1 MPQKGLSCEYLR
13 AWARPRQRITQRRA
27 ISKCVRCAILVC
39 ICCHTGLAQTNT
51 VYNPTSTRDAYGNAR
66 PLYLS
71 RRSVGLFGND
81 VQRRALRGFQAF
93 GRRSDRRG
101 GFNPFALAPDLY
113 ARPRPRSTYFSAY
126 PSAVD
131 QPARQRRQTFQR
143 YGGFESRGAAAQYQ
157 DLSTVFERRYA
168 LIAATSLNAPVHR
181 ALLATESAFGRRSI
195 SEPASRG
202 PSARMETEEE
212 VEFTPIAT
220 LSLRLRT
227 SVDDAHRRIRSEAWV
242 WFGKRE
248 YRRAVRAFETA
259 TSLEQSDAE
268 SRIGEIL
275 SHLSLGA
282 VRTALAVFGE
292 LIRRD
297 ENPFVYELNL
307 ASASGYTARTRML
320 RIRQPLQAMA
330 SSTNPDFRA
339 LRGLVLWHLGEHDEA
354 LVATTIFLRELPS
367 AKYADWPA
375 KMRAAKAALAAENG
389 PS

>member
-1 MPQKGLSCEYLR
+1 MPQKGLSGEYRR
-13 AWARPRQRITQRRA
+13 AWARAGQRITQRRA
-27 ISKCVRCAILVC
+27 ISKCVRCAILVG
-39 ICCHTGLAQTNT
+39 IWCHTGVAQTNT
-51 VYNPTSTRDAYGNAR
+51 VYNPTSTTDVYGNAR
-66 PLYLS
+66 PLYRN

-93 GRRSDRRG
+93 GRRADRRG
-101 GFNPFALAPDLY
+101 GFSPFALAADLY
-113 ARPRPRSTYFSAY
+113 ARPRLRPTYSSAY
-126 PSAVD
+126 PSPVD
-131 QPARQRRQTFQR
+131 QTAPQRRKTFQR
-143 YGGFESRGAAAQYQ
+143 YGGFETRGAGAQYQ
-157 DLSTVFERRYA
+157 DLSAVFERRYA

-181 ALLATESAFGRRSI
+181 ALLATETAFGRRSMRG
-195 SEPASRG
+195 PASRG
-202 PSARMETEEE
+202 PLSRMETEKDEE
-212 VEFTPIAT
+212 STPPAT

-227 SVDDAHRRIRSEAWV
+227 SVEEAHRRIRSEAWA

-248 YRRAVRAFETA
+248 YRRAARAFETA
-259 TSLEQSDAE
+259 TSLEPSDAE

-275 SHLSLGA
+275 SHLSVGA

-297 ENPFVYELNL
+297 DNPFVHDLNV
-307 ASASGYTARTRML
+307 ARASGYPARTRML

-330 SSTNPDFRA
+330 GSKNPDFRA

-354 LVATTIFLRELPS
+354 IVATTIFLRELPS

-375 KMRAAKAALAAENG
+375 KMRAAKTALAAENS